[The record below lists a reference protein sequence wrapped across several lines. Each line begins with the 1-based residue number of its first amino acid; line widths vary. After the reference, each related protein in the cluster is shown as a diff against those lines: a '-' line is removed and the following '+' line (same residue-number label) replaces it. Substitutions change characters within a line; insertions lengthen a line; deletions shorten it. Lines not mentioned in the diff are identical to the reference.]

1 MKNYCPKQYNN
12 ISFSEEFFRKGKKK
26 IEKEE
31 FEEKELGTI
40 YHYTFKAFM
49 YYLQK
54 LSTKSTILG
63 LDTVSEASK
72 YYQVSVQTIYEWL
85 KKDGLAPPKSEV
97 FYVSLSKKNEI
108 LKTVEELKKENQE
121 LKDALSKLTL
131 KNMCLE
137 ELVNAANDDLGIDI
151 KKKFE
156 SRQSKKSKTKTKKRG

>member
-1 MKNYCPKQYNN
+1 M
-12 ISFSEEFFRKGKKK
+12 SKK
-26 IEKEE
+26 IKS
-31 FEEKELGTI
+31 
-40 YHYTFKAFM
+40 YRYSKAFRNEV
-49 YYLQK
+49 LREVQK
-54 LSTKSTILG
+54 ENL
-63 LDTVSEASK
+63 TVSEASK